1 MQVGGWV
8 KAMRGG
14 RKLIFGRGGARR
26 ERRGRQRVAAFIAFI
41 SLLMTGDSGAAGN
54 RSSMVPSTGDAG

>member
-14 RKLIFGRGGARR
+14 RKLIFGSGGR
-26 ERRGRQRVAAFIAFI
+26 ERRGRERVAAFIAFI

>member
-14 RKLIFGRGGARR
+14 RKLIFGRGGRR
-26 ERRGRQRVAAFIAFI
+26 ERRGRERVAAFIAFI

-54 RSSMVPSTGDAG
+54 RSSMVPSTGDLG